1 MNNIA
6 HPRASGRQAASLL
19 VASGALTVLN
29 NYLPGAELL
38 NRGVL
43 NAIGFAAILLGMAAW
58 AVPWERWHPRA
69 SLALAPVALT
79 LIATANY
86 LGGVSAYSYAVYFVV
101 LFVWIGTA
109 HAPLTSLAIA
119 PLAAIAY
126 VTPFLIDDRLDGRAV
141 SVTVAI
147 PVCVLVG
154 ETVARAMRRLR
165 DAQQESE
172 RRAILLQTVA
182 DSARSMSVLDPQ
194 GVLEGVVGSA
204 LALGFDAA
212 EICRF
217 DDDGGYRVMHAQGL
231 PDEYIRSRHPAG
243 SGLAAMVRDRG
254 DIVVIDDYAS
264 FDGGVPAIRSDGFRV
279 VVGAPI
285 WSDGV
290 VAAALIAGTHAR
302 QGPPDHAEAF
312 ALLSAHA
319 GRALENAE
327 RFSAERRA
335 VQHLAHLDRLKDEF
349 ISTASHELRT
359 PVTVIEGMG
368 VTLARKWDALDDRTR
383 RDLLDR
389 MNLNAHR
396 LSRIVTSLL
405 DFSRMESGAE
415 ADLQSVPLRPLIDE
429 CTTRLGGIL
438 AAHGVQVRVGRD
450 VTVRADPML
459 LDRVVENLLANAAKH
474 TPAGTTVRIEA
485 IAVNGTVVV
494 AVADDG
500 PGIAPED
507 VPRLGERFFRPRSQ
521 SGYWAPGTG
530 LGLAFVQGALEL
542 HDSKLRIDCPPAGG
556 AVFSFTLPNAYESH
570 GNERSAETPSLSRV
584 KTPPSAVR
592 TIRSAR

>member
-1 MNNIA
+1 MNDNA
-6 HPRASGRQAASLL
+6 RSLASGRQAALLL
-19 VASGALTVLN
+19 VASGALTILN

-43 NAIGFAAILLGMAAW
+43 NAIGSAAVLLGIAAW
-58 AVPWERWHPRA
+58 VAPWERWHPRA
-69 SLALAPVALT
+69 SLALAPAALT

-126 VTPFLIDDRLDGRAV
+126 VTPFLVDDRLDGRAV

-182 DSARSMSVLDPQ
+182 DSARSMSVLDPR
-194 GVLEGVVGSA
+194 GVLEGVVSSA

-217 DDDGGYRVMHAQGL
+217 DHDGSYRVMHSRGL
-231 PDEYIRSRHPAG
+231 PDEYIRGRHPAG

-264 FDGGVPAIRSDGFRV
+264 FDAGVPAIRSGGFRV

-285 WSDGV
+285 WSGGV

-302 QGPPDHAEAF
+302 QGPPDYAEAF

-359 PVTVIEGMG
+359 PVTVVEGMG
-368 VTLARKWDALDDRTR
+368 LTLAWKWDALDDRTR
-383 RDLLDR
+383 RELLER

-415 ADLQSVPLRPLIDE
+415 ADIQPVQLRPLIDE
-429 CTTRLGGIL
+429 CTTRLGAMLSG
-438 AAHGVQVRVGRD
+438 HGVQVRVRRD
-450 VTVRADPML
+450 VMVRADPML
-459 LDRVVENLLANAAKH
+459 LDSVMENLLANAAKH
-474 TPAGTTVRIEA
+474 TPAGTTVRIA
-485 IAVNGTVVV
+485 AGTVNGAVVV
-494 AVADDG
+494 TVADNG
-500 PGIAPED
+500 PGIAAED
-507 VPRLGERFFRPRSQ
+507 LPRLGERFFRPASQ
-521 SGYWAPGTG
+521 SGYLAPGTG
-530 LGLAFVQGALEL
+530 LGLAFVQGALKL
-542 HDSKLRIDCPPAGG
+542 HASKLQIECPPTGG
-556 AVFSFTLPNAYESH
+556 AVFSFALAPASATPE
-570 GNERSAETPSLSRV
+570 NERSAEGPSISRGTV
-584 KTPPSAVR
+584 PAPG
-592 TIRSAR
+592 